1 MSMVLLYKNIILQE
15 TVWENISKKVWVA
28 CLFVLSCGWL
38 VLAAARGTDS
48 PESPDAGG
56 RYAWEYV
63 LLISA
68 TR

>member
-1 MSMVLLYKNIILQE
+1 MAVWGKYFKKDMS
-15 TVWENISKKVWVA
+15 

-56 RYAWEYV
+56 RYAWENV
-63 LLISA
+63 III
-68 TR
+68 